1 MSYEAEF
8 ASMLERV
15 RAFGVSPPTLVLH
28 RTNTGPFDASRAR
41 LVSGAVADRILSD
54 AHAVDPVLQD
64 GGKELRRMRVAGV
77 ARECRR
83 LGLDPVR
90 PGATKRLHTKRDL
103 ISLLLSLRPPPETE
117 RVSSAQRENK

>member
-1 MSYEAEF
+1 MSYKCEF
-8 ASMLERV
+8 ATMLERV
-15 RAFGVSPPTLVLH
+15 RAFERGPPTLVLY
-28 RTNTGPFDASRAR
+28 RTTTGSFDAGRAR
-41 LVSGAVADRILSD
+41 LLNGAVADRILSD

-90 PGATKRLHTKRDL
+90 PGASKRLRTKRDL
-103 ISLLLSLRPPPETE
+103 IALLLSLRPPPETE
-117 RVSSAQRENK
+117 RASSAQQEDK